1 MIIYKELTFDS
12 AHKLINDNGECAN
25 LHGHT
30 YILRLYLKGPVDP
43 KTGYVFDFK
52 ELKKIIKKNVLDVI
66 DHQYLNDFVENPSVE
81 NMCVWIWDH
90 LKQDIPILDK
100 VKLCENP
107 SNCGLYSGENQ

>member
-1 MIIYKELTFDS
+1 MIIYKEFSFDS

-30 YILRLYLKGPVDP
+30 YILRIYLKGPVDS

-52 ELKKIIKKNVLDVI
+52 ELRMIIKKNVLDVI

-90 LKQDIPILDK
+90 LKETLPLLYKIR
-100 VKLCENP
+100 LCENP
-107 SNCGLYSGENQ
+107 TNCGIYSGEE